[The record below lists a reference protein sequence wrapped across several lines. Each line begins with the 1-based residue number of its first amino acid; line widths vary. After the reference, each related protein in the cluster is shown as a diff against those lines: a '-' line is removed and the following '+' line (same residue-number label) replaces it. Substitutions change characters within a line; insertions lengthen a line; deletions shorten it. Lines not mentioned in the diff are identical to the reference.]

1 VTWQDDVIPAITIT
15 HHHARFML
23 TLKICIDPDRDVLL
37 VDFMLKGDADLQL
50 YLLAA
55 PRIGEDATSNQAW
68 TDEWAGHL
76 MLWAEQGPFGM
87 ALTAVDREGRPA
99 LLQRSVGLVGKSDGW
114 QDFKLNNGMTWHY
127 AQVGPGEVAFT
138 AQLPCAGTL
147 ALGLSSSREAA
158 ATLALQSLSSGF
170 ETLSARYC
178 QGWQQWLET
187 LHWPAELE
195 ALLDSKS
202 LILLRRSATVIKIH
216 EDRTFP
222 GAFVASL
229 SVPWGEASNSRG
241 GYHLVWG
248 RDLVETAG
256 ALVALD
262 DIVDAQRC
270 LIYLIATQQANDH
283 WLQNQWLGGKA
294 PR

>member
-1 VTWQDDVIPAITIT
+1 MSEKPYPQGIAPAPSSVYPTWAPAAKDAVGTALGTSRVWFTVAQGIITEVYYPRLDIPQLKDLGFIIANGTDFWIELRRLGDYTVTWQDDVIPAITIT
-15 HHHARFML
+15 HHHTRFIL
-23 TLKICIDPDRDVLL
+23 ILKVCIDPERDVLL

-87 ALTAVDREGRPA
+87 ALTAVDREGRTA

-127 AQVGPGEVAFT
+127 VQAGPGEVALT

-158 ATLALQSLSSGF
+158 ATLALQSLSTGF
-170 ETLSARYC
+170 ETLWARYC

-187 LHWPAELE
+187 LHWPPELE
-195 ALLDSKS
+195 VLL
-202 LILLRRSATVIKIH
+202 
-216 EDRTFP
+216 E
-222 GAFVASL
+222 
-229 SVPWGEASNSRG
+229 
-241 GYHLVWG
+241 
-248 RDLVETAG
+248 
-256 ALVALD
+256 
-262 DIVDAQRC
+262 
-270 LIYLIATQQANDH
+270 
-283 WLQNQWLGGKA
+283 
-294 PR
+294 